1 MVWSPRVGAGI
12 CCRAMRVIVCVKK
25 TSTHLWALQLEH
37 VRLALLLGDF
47 IKGGVLGAWPQKC
60 MECPQ
65 VGHGDMFRQITY
77 QQLIPNL
84 QFTYCVIRSTEVA

>member
-1 MVWSPRVGAGI
+1 MVWSPIVGAGI
-12 CCRAMRVIVCVKK
+12 FCRAMRVIVCVKK

-65 VGHGDMFRQITY
+65 VGRGGVFRQNC
-77 QQLIPNL
+77 QHLIPNL
-84 QFTYCVIRSTEVA
+84 QFTQCIMHKLHD